1 MEINKSRCF
10 VTVAVPPNPPEI
22 KEELGVLEIDRNGQA
37 VEVTVS
43 LESESPVYEDC
54 VYGNK

>member
-22 KEELGVLEIDRNGQA
+22 KEELGVLEIDHNGGVGRA
-37 VEVTVS
+37 I
-43 LESESPVYEDC
+43 L
-54 VYGNK
+54 KLR